1 MKKQCVIRGVR
12 APCLHNVSTSRAASA
27 SQQHRV
33 CASVQATRLLGHR
46 RTHLCGPRGE
56 AVARGGDPAQRRSE
70 LSVSPKVGDQL
81 GVIRLVA
88 HAGARQ
94 VTPRQER
101 RVASDFS
108 MAPVAHHPTTSTNP
122 VNSYIRQFFD
132 LYSSVEHSTR

>member
-1 MKKQCVIRGVR
+1 MPYPSSFTL
-12 APCLHNVSTSRAASA
+12 ANVSTCSSNHFWFRSRWACASIFSSSVWISSSETSSRLRSA
-27 SQQHRV
+27 LTL
-33 CASVQATRLLGHR
+33 CASVQATWLLGHR
-46 RTHLCGPRGE
+46 RAHLCGPRGE

-101 RVASDFS
+101 RVASGF
-108 MAPVAHHPTTSTNP
+108 
-122 VNSYIRQFFD
+122 
-132 LYSSVEHSTR
+132 

>member
-1 MKKQCVIRGVR
+1 MSVTATQS
-12 APCLHNVSTSRAASA
+12 LW
-27 SQQHRV
+27 
-33 CASVQATRLLGHR
+33 SVQATRYSAIDG
-46 RTHLCGPRGE
+46 RTHAGREGE

-101 RVASDFS
+101 RVASGF
-108 MAPVAHHPTTSTNP
+108 
-122 VNSYIRQFFD
+122 
-132 LYSSVEHSTR
+132 